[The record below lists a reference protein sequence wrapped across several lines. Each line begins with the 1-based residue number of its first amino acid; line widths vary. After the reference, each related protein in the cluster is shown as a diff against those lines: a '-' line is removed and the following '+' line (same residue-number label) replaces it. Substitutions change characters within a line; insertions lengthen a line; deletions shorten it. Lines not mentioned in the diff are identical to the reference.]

1 MSLTFTDI
9 KKTPIEKI
17 NLLENEGFENSVNS
31 SKIKKCFI
39 SNVEGFSIKQKFYI
53 GHIYANMVADQA
65 DIVSFIIKNKYRRQG
80 FGTILFVKFISTL
93 KSKGVKEFFLEV
105 PEKNFGAQKF
115 YNRFGFIKIGIRK
128 NYYKTNLGKQNAYLL
143 KLQTQ

>member
-9 KKTPIEKI
+9 KKTSIEKI
-17 NLLENEGFENSVNS
+17 NLLENEGFENFVNS
-31 SKIKKCFI
+31 AKINESFI
-39 SNVEGFSIKQKFYI
+39 SKVEGFSIKQRFYI

-65 DIVSFIIKNKYRRQG
+65 DILSFIIKDKYRRQG
-80 FGTILFVKFISTL
+80 FGTILFVKFVSSL

-105 PEKNFGAQKF
+105 SEQNIIAQKF

-128 NYYKTNLGKQNAYLL
+128 SYYKTNSGKQNAYLL
-143 KLQTQ
+143 KLQT

>member
-17 NLLENEGFENSVNS
+17 NLLENEGFEKSVNS

-39 SNVEGFSIKQKFYI
+39 SNVEGFSIKHKFYI
-53 GHIYANMVADQA
+53 GHRYDNMVADQA

-105 PEKNFGAQKF
+105 SEKNVGAQKF
-115 YNRFGFIKIGIRK
+115 YNRFGFIKIASRK
-128 NYYKTNLGKQNAYLL
+128 NYYKTILGIQNAYLL
-143 KLQTQ
+143 KLQT

>member
-17 NLLENEGFENSVNS
+17 NLLENEGFENFVNS
-31 SKIKKCFI
+31 SKTNKSFI
-39 SNVEGFSIKQKFYI
+39 SKVEGFSIKQRFYI
-53 GHIYANMVADQA
+53 GHIYANIIADQA
-65 DIVSFIIKNKYRRQG
+65 DILTFIIKDKYRRQG
-80 FGTILFVKFISTL
+80 FGTILFGKFISTL

-105 PEKNFGAQKF
+105 SEKNIGAQKF
-115 YNRFGFIKIGIRK
+115 YNEFGFIKIGSRL

-143 KLQTQ
+143 KLQT

>member
-9 KKTPIEKI
+9 KKTSIEKI
-17 NLLENEGFENSVNS
+17 NILENEGFKNFVNT
-31 SKIKKCFI
+31 SKINKNFI
-39 SNVEGFSIKQKFYI
+39 SKVEGFSIKQRFYI

-65 DIVSFIIKNKYRRQG
+65 DILTFIIKDKYRRQG
-80 FGTILFVKFISTL
+80 FGTILFGKFISTL

-105 PEKNFGAQKF
+105 SEKNIGAQKF
-115 YNRFGFIKIGIRK
+115 YNGFGFIKIGSRL

-143 KLQTQ
+143 KLQT

>member
-17 NLLENEGFENSVNS
+17 NLLENEGFENFVNS
-31 SKIKKCFI
+31 SKISKSFI
-39 SNVEGFSIKQKFYI
+39 SKVEGFSIKQRFYI

-65 DIVSFIIKNKYRRQG
+65 DIVSFIIKDKYRRQG
-80 FGTILFVKFISTL
+80 FGTILFGKFISTL

-105 PEKNFGAQKF
+105 SENNVGAQKF
-115 YNRFGFIKIGIRK
+115 YNEFGFIKIGIRL
-128 NYYKTNLGKQNAYLL
+128 NYYKTNSGKQNAYLL
-143 KLQTQ
+143 KLQT